1 MKTYKLNTN
10 SNFEEKD
17 INLTIGNF
25 DGVHLGHQHI
35 IDNLIKISKE
45 NNYQSCLLSFLP
57 HPRRF
62 FGNLN
67 ENFNIVSDEYKKKIL
82 NKLGLNI
89 YIDFEFNSSLAALS
103 PESFIKKIL
112 CEKLNIKSIIVG
124 EDFKYGKDRKGDLEL
139 LKSKSTELLYDLKII
154 KSVLDKNNN
163 QKYSSSIIRENLKKG
178 KLELVNEAL
187 GRNWSMTGKVIA
199 GDMRARK
206 IHFPTANCEPGQH
219 ILPLKGVYNVYAIL
233 EGNKYKGVANFGERP
248 TIDGKKILL
257 ETHIFDFDE
266 DIYGKELTVE
276 FLTFIRHEQKFD
288 NFQKLTEQ
296 INKDIKTAR
305 DYHKI

>member
-10 SNFEEKD
+10 SNFDEKD

-25 DGVHLGHQHI
+25 DGVHLGHRHI
-35 IDNLIKISKE
+35 IDELIKISKT
-45 NNYQSCLLSFLP
+45 NNHQSCLLSFLP
-57 HPRRF
+57 HPRKF

-67 ENFNIVSDEYKKKIL
+67 ENFNIISDDYKRKIL
-82 NKLGLNI
+82 NKLGLDI
-89 YIDFEFNSSLAALS
+89 YIDFEFNSSLASLS
-103 PESFIKKIL
+103 PEIFIKEIL
-112 CEKLNIKSIIVG
+112 CKKLNIKSIIVG

-139 LKSKSTELLYDLKII
+139 LNSKSKELVFDLKVVKPI
-154 KSVLDKNNN
+154 LDKNNN
-163 QKYSSSIIRENLKKG
+163 HKYSSSIIRENLKNG
-178 KLELVNEAL
+178 NIELVNEAL
-187 GRNWSMTGKVIA
+187 GRKWSMTSKVIV

-206 IHFPTANCEPGQH
+206 INFPTANCEPGQH

-233 EGNKYKGVANFGERP
+233 EGKKYKGIANFGERP
-248 TIDGKKILL
+248 TVDGDKILL

-276 FLTFIRHEQKFD
+276 LLTFIRHEKKFD

-305 DYHKI
+305 NYHKI

>member
-1 MKTYKLNTN
+1 VKTYKINTN

-25 DGVHLGHQHI
+25 DGVHLGHQHL
-35 IDNLIKISKE
+35 IDKLIKVSKE
-45 NNYQSCLLSFLP
+45 NNFQSCLLSFLP
-57 HPRRF
+57 HPRKF
-62 FGNLN
+62 FGKLN
-67 ENFNIVSDEYKKKIL
+67 ENFNIIPDQYKKKIL
-82 NKLGLNI
+82 NKLGLDI
-89 YIDFEFNSSLAALS
+89 YIDFEFNSSLASLS
-103 PESFIKKIL
+103 PENFIKEIL

-124 EDFKYGKDRKGDLEL
+124 EDFKYGKDREGDLGLLNSKSKEL
-139 LKSKSTELLYDLKII
+139 LFDLKII
-154 KSVLDKNNN
+154 QPVLDKNNN
-163 QKYSSSIIRENLKKG
+163 QKFSSSIIRENLKNG

-187 GRNWSMTGKVIA
+187 GRHWSMTGKVIV

-206 IHFPTANCEPGQH
+206 INFPTANFEPGQH

-233 EGNKYKGVANFGERP
+233 GGNKYKGIANFGERP
-248 TIDGKKILL
+248 TVDGKKILL

-266 DIYGKELTVE
+266 NIYGKELTVE
-276 FLTFIRHEQKFD
+276 FLTFIRNEQKFD
-288 NFQKLTEQ
+288 NFQKLSEQ

>member
-1 MKTYKLNTN
+1 MKNYKLNTD
-10 SNFEEKD
+10 SNFDEKD

-35 IDNLIKISKE
+35 IDHLIKISKK
-45 NNYQSCLLSFLP
+45 NNLKSCLLSFLP
-57 HPRRF
+57 HPRKF
-62 FGNLN
+62 FGKLN
-67 ENFNIVSDEYKKKIL
+67 DNFNIITDEYKKKIL
-82 NKLGLNI
+82 KKLGLDI
-89 YIDFEFNSSLAALS
+89 YIDFEFNLSLASLS
-103 PESFIKKIL
+103 PENFIKEIL
-112 CEKLNIKSIIVG
+112 CEKLNIKNIIVG
-124 EDFKYGKDRKGDLEL
+124 EDFKYGKNRKGDLSL
-139 LKSKSTELLYDLKII
+139 LKSKSKELLFDLKII
-154 KSVLDKNNN
+154 KPVLDENHN
-163 QKYSSSIIRENLKKG
+163 QKFSSSIIRENLKNG
-178 KLELVNEAL
+178 KLELVNKAL
-187 GRNWSMTGKVIA
+187 GRKWSMTGKVIK

-206 IHFPTANCEPGQH
+206 INFPTANFEPGQH
-219 ILPLKGVYNVYAIL
+219 ILPLKGVYNVYVIL
-233 EGNKYKGVANFGERP
+233 EGNKYKGIANFGERP
-248 TIDGKKILL
+248 TVDGKKILL

>member
-1 MKTYKLNTN
+1 MKTYKINTS
-10 SNFEEKD
+10 SNFGEKN

-35 IDNLIKISKE
+35 INNLIKTSKE
-45 NNYQSCLLSFLP
+45 NNSQSCVLSFIP
-57 HPRRF
+57 HPRQF
-62 FGNLN
+62 FGNIK
-67 ENFNIVSDEYKKKIL
+67 ENFNIITANHKKQVL
-82 NKLGLNI
+82 HSLGLDI
-89 YIDFEFNSSLAALS
+89 YIDFEFNSSLASLS
-103 PESFIKKIL
+103 PINFIRQIL

-139 LKSKSTELLYDLKII
+139 LKSKSKQFLFDLKVIR
-154 KSVLDKNNN
+154 SVLDKKNS
-163 QKYSSSIIRENLKKG
+163 QKYSSSIIRENLKNG
-178 KLELVNEAL
+178 KLELVTEAL
-187 GRNWSMTGKVIA
+187 GRNWSMTGKVIP

-206 IHFPTANCEPGQH
+206 INFPTANFEPGEH
-219 ILPLKGVYNVYAIL
+219 ILPLKGVYNVYVIL
-233 EGNKYKGVANFGERP
+233 EGNKYKGIANFGERP
-248 TIDGKKILL
+248 TVKGKKILL

-305 DYHKI
+305 NYHKI

>member
-10 SNFEEKD
+10 SNFDERD

-25 DGVHLGHQHI
+25 DGIHLGHRHI
-35 IDNLIKISKE
+35 IDELIKISKT
-45 NNYQSCLLSFLP
+45 NNHQSCLLSFLP
-57 HPRRF
+57 HPRKF

-67 ENFNIVSDEYKKKIL
+67 ENFNIISDEYKKKIL
-82 NKLGLNI
+82 NKLGLDI
-89 YIDFEFNSSLAALS
+89 YIDFEFNSSLASLS
-103 PESFIKKIL
+103 PESFIKEIL
-112 CEKLNIKSIIVG
+112 CKKLNIKSIIVG

-139 LKSKSTELLYDLKII
+139 LNSKSKEFLFDLKVI
-154 KSVLDKNNN
+154 KPILDRNSN
-163 QKYSSSIIRENLKKG
+163 QKYSSSIIRENLKNG
-178 KLELVNEAL
+178 KIELVNEAL
-187 GRNWSMTGKVIA
+187 GRKWSMASKVIV

-206 IHFPTANCEPGQH
+206 INFPTANCEPGQH

-233 EGNKYKGVANFGERP
+233 EGNKHKAIANFGERP
-248 TIDGKKILL
+248 TVDGKKILL

-305 DYHKI
+305 DYHRI